1 MVKKEE
7 ELDMSVPWRGK
18 PSSFFC
24 MEPAK
29 ETPEVID
36 P

>member
-7 ELDMSVPWRGK
+7 ELDMTVPWRGK
-18 PSSFFC
+18 PSSFFT
-24 MEPAK
+24 MNPAK
-29 ETPEVID
+29 EIPEQMD